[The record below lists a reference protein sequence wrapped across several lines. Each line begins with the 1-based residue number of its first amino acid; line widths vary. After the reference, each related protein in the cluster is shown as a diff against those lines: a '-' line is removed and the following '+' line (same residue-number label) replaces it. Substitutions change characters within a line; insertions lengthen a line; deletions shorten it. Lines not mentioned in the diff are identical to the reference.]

1 MPVGYREQM
10 KELEGMFSSDPIT
23 DLSSHTDAGE
33 AEEDPASKFS
43 QFMQSQHIV
52 IDPDIPNVPPADSD
66 EFIHSDEELSEL
78 EYFMSID
85 QLLARGGDERR
96 RAEFILNQFNKNTG
110 VDGPQRNVS
119 KISDAAASGS
129 RKAVP
134 HLGARRS
141 RKLFGK

>member
-1 MPVGYREQM
+1 M
-10 KELEGMFSSDPIT
+10 KELEEMFSSDPVT
-23 DLSSHTDAGE
+23 DISSHTDVGGGGEDDAG
-33 AEEDPASKFS
+33 AEYG

-52 IDPDIPNVPPADSD
+52 IDPDVPNVPSVDCD

-78 EYFMSID
+78 EYFMSIE
-85 QLLARGGDERR
+85 QLLAKGGDERR

-110 VDGPQRNVS
+110 VDGPQRNLS
-119 KISDAAASGS
+119 KLTEGAGGS
-129 RKAVP
+129 RKAVQ